1 MFLTYM
7 RRGIGEMKMNRAL
20 VCTLAVA
27 IAVVASSAFAQ
38 VGLSLN
44 LRYNDPA
51 DTSAGGTWEVAVLGT
66 DVVGVSVVL
75 GGIDDPTG
83 IAQMN
88 DFSGTIT
95 NLVTAAGA
103 GATDAPVFSDGSV
116 YQIGWV
122 QDPSCVGC
130 SYVAGVG
137 AGGAADVLTNGA
149 WDGSEIVLTNGT
161 FGATRPFFGT
171 GSQGETTQVN
181 VLSGSDAVP
190 ATWATVDG
198 VVSPTVRGDSVSVD
212 NLPMGDYNRDGIVD
226 LFNDVL
232 TAYNGQCVG
241 CNPGWDGGDSNSDGT
256 VDLFNDVLAAYN
268 NQGTVFVGWPPA
280 IGAVPEPTSLGL
292 FGLALAGLVTRRRR

>member
-44 LRYNDPA
+44 LRYTDPND
-51 DTSAGGTWEVAVLGT
+51 TTAGGTWEVAVLGT
-66 DVVGVSVVL
+66 DIVGVNVVL

-88 DFSGTIT
+88 DFGGTIT
-95 NLVTAAGA
+95 NLVIEQGA

-122 QDPSCVGC
+122 QDPSCTGC

-137 AGGAADVLTNGA
+137 AGGANDVLTNSN
-149 WDGSEIVLTNGT
+149 WNGSEIVLTGGT

-171 GSQGETTQVN
+171 GSQGEVTSVN
-181 VLSGSDAVP
+181 VLSGSDAVA
-190 ATWATVDG
+190 ATWATIDG
-198 VVSPTVRGDSVSVD
+198 VTSPTVRGDSVSID
-212 NLPMGDYNRDGIVD
+212 GLIAGDLDRSGDVD
-226 LFNDVL
+226 LFGDTL
-232 TAYNGQCVG
+232 TALGNVG
-241 CNPGWDGGDSNSDGT
+241 MSPAGWDDGDFDSSGD
-256 VDLFNDVLAAYN
+256 VDLFGDTLTALGN
-268 NQGTVFVGWPPA
+268 VGLSWTPPA
-280 IGAVPEPTSLGL
+280 IGAVPEPATLGL
-292 FGLALAGLVTRRRR
+292 LSIALAGFVARRRR